1 MVEYDFYVN
10 SYLGSAIPEKAFPG
24 MAKRAQD
31 TLERYERLYKVVSSG
46 EDARSMAICAMAEA
60 LYEAQRRQGLRSA
73 NVGSVTVHYE
83 DGSAK
88 SLNRELYQ
96 RACIYLDIYRGVG
109 Q

>member
-24 MAKRAQD
+24 MAARAQEA
-31 TLERYERLYKVVSSG
+31 LRRFESIYRVASSG
-46 EDARSMAICAMAEA
+46 ENSRNMALCAMAEA
-60 LYEAQRRQGLRSA
+60 VYEAQRQGGMRSA
-73 NVGSVTVHYE
+73 SVGSVTVHYE
-83 DGSAK
+83 DGSQRE
-88 SLNRELYQ
+88 LNRELYR

>member
-24 MAKRAQD
+24 MAARALD
-31 TLERYERLYKVVSSG
+31 TLRRYESIYTVEAAG
-46 EDARSMAICAMAEA
+46 EDARNMALCAMAEA
-60 LYEAQRRQGLRSA
+60 IYEAQRHSGLRSA
-73 NVGSVTVHYE
+73 NVGSVAVHYE

-88 SLNRELYQ
+88 KLKRELYQ
-96 RACIYLDIYRGVG
+96 RACIYLDIHRGVG